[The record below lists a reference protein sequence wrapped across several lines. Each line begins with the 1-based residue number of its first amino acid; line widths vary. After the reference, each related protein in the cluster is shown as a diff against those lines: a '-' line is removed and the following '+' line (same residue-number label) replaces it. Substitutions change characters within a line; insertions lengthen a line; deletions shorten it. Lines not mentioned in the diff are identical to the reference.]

1 MYNTMMIIWKHIFI
15 AIKKTKQLTSSVVH
29 WPYKVSLSRICFS
42 STFYIQP
49 NKHRR
54 NRAAV
59 GQTSYHPTW
68 FFSLQLT
75 IINQLPSNGSNLR
88 TLEAWQ
94 LVFILTIM
102 NFSLFW
108 IFVILY
114 QASFT
119 LPTFAYIFSDSVEQI
134 INYID

>member
-1 MYNTMMIIWKHIFI
+1 MYKNMMIIQKYSFL
-15 AIKKTKQLTSSVVH
+15 AMKKTKQLTSSVVH

-68 FFSLQLT
+68 FFPLQLT

-88 TLEAWQ
+88 TLVAWQ
-94 LVFILTIM
+94 LVFILIIIH
-102 NFSLFW
+102 FSLFLNLHNALSGLFTALFIRLK
-108 IFVILY
+108 IF
-114 QASFT
+114 
-119 LPTFAYIFSDSVEQI
+119 YIVSLVFL
-134 INYID
+134 